1 VSAFYHV
8 FKTIAFQF
16 DPEFVH
22 NFSLN
27 LFEEIPLLAH
37 LWNFPCD
44 NSKYSLEINGNTWD
58 FPVGLAAGFDENGK
72 AISFFTKLNFG
83 AVEIGTVT
91 PKFQIGNEKPRLWRY
106 PGEESL
112 RNAMGFNNLGAEL
125 VYQNIAGANKNGKIV
140 GVNIGKNKLTSR
152 ENAAEDYQILY
163 DKFAGVVDYLV
174 VNVSSPNTPGLR
186 DLLGREFLKE
196 IFIGLEGG
204 RKKNPKPLYLKI
216 SPDQDFQH
224 LKDTIEVAKEFGL
237 SGIIATNTT
246 VMEAR
251 GKGGISGKLLRDKSR
266 TVRKFV
272 MDRIK
277 EVDHMQM
284 IAVGGISTF
293 DDIWEHWK
301 AGGKLVQIYTSF
313 VYKGPSILLEFKN
326 EIDRILLKNKMNNL
340 NELLENIKDAQR

>member
-1 VSAFYHV
+1 VSIFYNLFKKMAF
-8 FKTIAFQF
+8 KF

-22 NFSLN
+22 NFALST
-27 LFEEIPLLAH
+27 FEQMPGLAN
-37 LWNFPCD
+37 LWNFPND
-44 NSKYSLEINGNTWD
+44 FAKYGLEVNGNKWD

-106 PGEESL
+106 PSEESF
-112 RNAMGFNNLGAEL
+112 RNSMGFNNLGAEL
-125 VYQNIAGANKNGKIV
+125 VYQNVVGANRNGKSLGI
-140 GVNIGKNKLTSR
+140 NIGKNKLTSR
-152 ENAAEDYQILY
+152 EDAAGDYRILY

-186 DLLGREFLKE
+186 ELLGKEFLRE
-196 IFIGLEGG
+196 IFSELEKG
-204 RKKNPKPLYLKI
+204 RKKTPRSLYLKI
-216 SPDQDFQH
+216 SPDQDF
-224 LKDTIEVAKEFGL
+224 KDLENTIEVAKEFGL

-246 VMEAR
+246 IMEQR
-251 GKGGISGKLLRDKSR
+251 GKGGISGKLLRDKSKM
-266 TVRKFV
+266 VRKFV

-284 IAVGGISTF
+284 IAVGGIFSF

-301 AGGKLVQIYTSF
+301 MGGKLIQIYTSF
-313 VYKGPSILLEFKN
+313 VYQGPGILQDFKN
-326 EIDRILLKNKMNNL
+326 EIDRVLLKNKINNL
-340 NELLENIKDAQR
+340 NELLENIKDAKR